1 MKTDS
6 RLQEEVIAELAW
18 DPSVHAARIGVEV
31 KDGIVT
37 LDGQVDSYAE
47 KWRAERTAQRVSG
60 VQPLVTSLQ
69 VQIPGLSQRTDGDI
83 AAAAQNALDWTHTL
97 PAGPLAVVVEGGWVT
112 LSGDVNWQFQKQ
124 AAADGVRA
132 LKGVVGI
139 RNRIN
144 ITPSVTAG
152 AVKTEVE
159 AALKRSSITD
169 AGTISVSVSG
179 PEVTLGGTVQSWADR
194 ETAANSA
201 WGMPGVLN
209 VVDAMRL
216 AS

>member
-18 DPSVHAARIGVEV
+18 EPSVHAARIGVEV
-31 KDGIVT
+31 NDGVVT

-47 KWRAERTAQRVSG
+47 KCGAERAAQRVSG
-60 VQPLVTSLQ
+60 FQPVVTSLQ
-69 VQIPGLSQRTDGDI
+69 VQIPGPTQRTDGDI
-83 AAAAQNALDWTHTL
+83 AAAAQSALDWTCTL
-97 PAGPLAVVVEGGWVT
+97 PAGPLAVVVESGWVT

-139 RNRIN
+139 HNRIN
-144 ITPSVTAG
+144 ITPSVSAH
-152 AVKTEVE
+152 AVKSDIE
-159 AALKRSSITD
+159 AALKRGSITD
-169 AGTISVSVSG
+169 AGTISVGVSG
-179 PEVTLGGTVQSWADR
+179 SEVTLGGTVQSWSDR
-194 ETAANSA
+194 ETAANTA